1 MKRMRSR
8 SSRHAAWPA
17 ACLPIFRDGGD
28 GEGDGKDGHGHGHD
42 YDAEGVDDNGDE
54 SHMLSTVYLVEASW
68 VGGTILRWHQ
78 QPNRHGD
85 QMIYEQFSRDPSRHM
100 ICEEFAENLQHYL

>member
-17 ACLPIFRDGGD
+17 ACLPIFRDGGVGD
-28 GEGDGKDGHGHGHD
+28 GDGKDGHGHGHD

-68 VGGTILRWHQ
+68 VGGTILRARHHL
-78 QPNRHGD
+78 NRQVD
-85 QMIYEQFSRDPSRHM
+85 KVIYENFSTDLQRD
-100 ICEEFAENLQHYL
+100 LQH

>member
-17 ACLPIFRDGGD
+17 ACLPIFRDGDD

-78 QPNRHGD
+78 KSNRHVGN
-85 QMIYEQFSRDPSRHM
+85 MIYDKFHM
-100 ICEEFAENLQHYL
+100 TYRLLAAELV